1 MSGVATEH
9 KANDAKDN
17 AGEKGV
23 AMVRMVIEHKVKD
36 VALVEKFIDVI
47 RQVRNEAMKQKGF
60 ITGETLVNVDDPTN
74 VLVLSTWESVDDWNG
89 WDTADIRLKLK
100 PKINELLSEPYTVRK
115 FHYYLVQQK
124 RVRTIF

>member
-9 KANDAKDN
+9 RANNAKDN
-17 AGEKGV
+17 AEKKGV
-23 AMVRMVIEHKVKD
+23 AMVRVVIEHKVKD

-47 RQVRNEAMKQKGF
+47 REVRNEAMKQKGF

-74 VLVLSTWESVDDWNG
+74 VLVLSTWESAEDWNA

-100 PKINELLSEPYTVRK
+100 PQINELLSEPYTVRK